1 MPQVHCACQQG
12 AALSAHPNDSITIM
26 TSDTAFPSLQRR
38 QWLRW
43 ALSASA
49 TAAAAPWLGNS
60 AHAAPLPSIPAVPGK
75 PITIIVGGPAGGAT
89 DGVARVIAQAMSASL
104 QREVIVDNKPGA
116 GGTIGSKIVSH
127 SKNDGHT
134 LLLGQIAPNVLSP
147 LMQNPKPY
155 DPITGFT
162 PVGQIGNTASV
173 LVVPAGGPQTLQAAI
188 SLWKRKGSVSYASTG
203 VGSGAHLLGHLL
215 ASALDIEGL
224 HIPYRGSPFALQ
236 DLTGGRV
243 DAFLVTAGALG
254 SYLESGKLVA
264 LATASRERS
273 HFYPHIPTLR
283 EAGLR
288 DVTNEGWF
296 GLFAAAQTPDAI
308 AAALHQHLNHALQQP
323 EVKTQLSTLI
333 VDIAP
338 SPSHTAYAH
347 FISQEVQHWSQVL
360 ARMGSALQ
368 ATT

>member
-1 MPQVHCACQQG
+1 
-12 AALSAHPNDSITIM
+12 
-26 TSDTAFPSLQRR
+26 
-38 QWLRW
+38 
-43 ALSASA
+43 
-49 TAAAAPWLGNS
+49 
-60 AHAAPLPSIPAVPGK
+60 VPGK

-116 GGTIGSKIVSH
+116 GGTIGSKIVSQ

-162 PVGQIGNTASV
+162 PIGQIGNTASV
-173 LVVPAGGPQTLQAAI
+173 LVVPAGGPKNLQEAI
-188 SLWKRKGSVSYASTG
+188 TLWKRKGSVSYASTG
-203 VGSGAHLLGHLL
+203 VGSGAHILGHLL

-224 HIPYRGSPFALQ
+224 HVPYRGSPFALQ

-283 EAGLR
+283 EAGLK

-308 AAALHQHLNHALQQP
+308 ASALHQHLNHALQQP
-323 EVKTQLSTLI
+323 EVKAQLATLI

-338 SPSHTAYAH
+338 STSHAQYAG
-347 FISQEVQHWSQVL
+347 FIRQEVEHWSQVL
-360 ARMGSALQ
+360 AHMGSSLQ
-368 ATT
+368 SST